1 METKMIE
8 VGGIRIAYERAG
20 NGPPLVLLHGY
31 VWGRPD
37 DLAAAAGRALRRLHG
52 DRLGCTGAGRSSDPP
67 ESFGM
72 DGYADCLTGFV
83 ERLGLDR
90 PHVAGL
96 SFGGALALASAV
108 ATPPSRGA

>member
-1 METKMIE
+1 
-8 VGGIRIAYERAG
+8 
-20 NGPPLVLLHGY
+20 
-31 VWGRPD
+31 
-37 DLAAAAGRALRRLHG
+37 
-52 DRLGCTGAGRSSDPP
+52 
-67 ESFGM
+67 M

-108 ATPPSRGA
+108 TTPPSRGA